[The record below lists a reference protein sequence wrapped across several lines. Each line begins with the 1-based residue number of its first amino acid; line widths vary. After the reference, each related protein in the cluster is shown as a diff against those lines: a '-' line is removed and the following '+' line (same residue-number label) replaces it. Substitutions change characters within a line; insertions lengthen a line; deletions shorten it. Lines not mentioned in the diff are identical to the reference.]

1 MVKLC
6 PLFEVLH
13 PIMANRPSSQPIAT
27 SERINF
33 NAELVQQGELTCTNE
48 EEELNNQSF
57 TTPLKKKS
65 SSVSSKSSSTSSSTN
80 RKASPSFS
88 VNPITSS
95 SLFSFSSEST
105 RYFISA

>member
-33 NAELVQQGELTCTNE
+33 NAELVEQGELTCTNE
-48 EEELNNQSF
+48 EEDLNQEEELNDQSF

-65 SSVSSKSSSTSSSTN
+65 PSVSSESSSTSSSTKK
-80 RKASPSFS
+80 RGGLAA
-88 VNPITSS
+88 I
-95 SLFSFSSEST
+95 EM
-105 RYFISA
+105 